1 MSDFVMED
9 LMSPVLTNGSLV
21 KVEDNS
27 NHSDIISNGNASHA
41 STGRLTRRRHFIT
54 DLIKKRVRSEYNRI
68 RQNKRTEKNDMIRHV
83 VSTNKKFMQDYSRKR
98 KLNPVVNF
106 QICQEEPDHS
116 MFLEKNV
123 SELDDGSVNSV
134 TVTRLPALNCLPHM
148 FCWAATQQNFL
159 VEDETVLHNIPYM
172 GDEVLDQDGKFIEE
186 ILHNYDGKVH
196 GEGGT
201 KIDDDDFVS
210 LVRSLSQLDLFSS
223 LPSNGCS
230 KSSKKKDSDKRV
242 TRNASFFALYND
254 LSNASNGSRFDDDDS
269 QSSYLELEE
278 EDSLW
283 LIFDAIAACYP
294 DRGGPDEL
302 KRQYNFLVEK
312 FNGKTEL
319 ESTPNIDGP
328 NAQVVSR
335 DQSLHSF
342 VTLLCRRCYKY
353 DCFLH
358 PACPSHRN
366 QTVKSSVLKQD
377 GNPCGTNCFLH
388 LDFVQAKLKE
398 EAKLKAEAE
407 MMSCDSGNEA
417 SSEESNDSME
427 IDFSVANKAKKSR
440 GGFSPK
446 SDVTLD
452 LSNAIT
458 WTDRPASAD
467 DRCKSTDRISDGV
480 FEEVTDKPQQPNHH
494 DYCLPAV
501 VNLPAELHVSWTK
514 AEESMIRVS
523 WKSFYQNYCMIS
535 ETLMTK
541 TCAQVFAY
549 AQKELEDANLQD
561 FPNDPSPPRK
571 KKKKQRLWSLHN
583 KRFQGKQEGSS
594 TNVNNYYPCDHPG
607 QSCDNTCPC
616 FINGNR
622 CEKFCNC
629 TVDCALRFPGCRCKA
644 QCNTKQCP
652 CYLAVR
658 ECDPDLCTACGSNQ
672 IQPEPSS
679 VSCTNVCIQRGHRK
693 HLYLAPSD
701 VAGWGIFLKDS
712 VQRNDF
718 ISEYCGEMITQDEAD
733 RRGKVYDKH
742 MCSFL
747 FNLNNDYVV
756 DATRKGNKIRFAN
769 HSVNPNCYAKVM
781 MVNGDHRI
789 GIFAKRAIQ
798 AGEELFFDYRYGPT
812 EQLKF
817 VGIEREFELPSCC

>member
-1 MSDFVMED
+1 
-9 LMSPVLTNGSLV
+9 
-21 KVEDNS
+21 
-27 NHSDIISNGNASHA
+27 
-41 STGRLTRRRHFIT
+41 
-54 DLIKKRVRSEYNRI
+54 
-68 RQNKRTEKNDMIRHV
+68 
-83 VSTNKKFMQDYSRKR
+83 
-98 KLNPVVNF
+98 
-106 QICQEEPDHS
+106 
-116 MFLEKNV
+116 
-123 SELDDGSVNSV
+123 
-134 TVTRLPALNCLPHM
+134 
-148 FCWAATQQNFL
+148 
-159 VEDETVLHNIPYM
+159 M

-201 KIDDDDFVS
+201 KIDDEDFVT
-210 LVRSLSQLDLFSS
+210 LVQSLSNLDLFSS

-230 KSSKKKDSDKRV
+230 KSSSKKKESDKMR
-242 TRNASFFALYND
+242 TRNGSFFALYND
-254 LSNASNGSRFDDDDS
+254 LSNASN
-269 QSSYLELEE
+269 SSSKIDE
-278 EDSLW
+278 EDEQLTYHDLEDEDPLS

-302 KRQYNFLVEK
+302 KKQYNFLVEK
-312 FNGKTEL
+312 LTGKDTL

-335 DQSLHSF
+335 EQSLHSF

-353 DCFLH
+353 DCSLH
-358 PACPSHRN
+358 PACPTHRD
-366 QTVKSSVLKQD
+366 KSKASVLKQD
-377 GNPCGTNCFLH
+377 GNPCGSNCFLH

-407 MMSCDSGNEA
+407 IMSCDSGNEA
-417 SSEESNDSME
+417 SSEESNDSVDV
-427 IDFSVANKAKKSR
+427 DFSLSKAKKRSR
-440 GGFSPK
+440 GGVSPK
-446 SDVTLD
+446 SDITLD

-458 WTDRPASAD
+458 WTDRPSSAD
-467 DRCKSTDRISDGV
+467 DRCKSTDRVSDGA
-480 FEEVTDKPQQPNHH
+480 FEDFIDRSLQPNQH
-494 DYCLPAV
+494 DYCLPPV
-501 VNLPAELHVSWTK
+501 VHLPAELHVPWTQ
-514 AEESMIRVS
+514 AEESIIRVC
-523 WKSFYQNYCMIS
+523 WKSFYQNYCTIS

-561 FPNDPSPPRK
+561 FPHNPSPPRK

-583 KRFQGKQEGSS
+583 RRFQGKQEGSS

-607 QSCDNTCPC
+607 QPCDNNCPC
-616 FINGNR
+616 FINANR

-629 TVDCALRFPGCRCKA
+629 DADCPLRFPGCRCKA

-658 ECDPDLCTACGSNQ
+658 ECDPDLCTACGSNLSHLE
-672 IQPEPSS
+672 QPASS
-679 VSCTNVCIQRGHRK
+679 VSCTNVSIQRGHRK

-701 VAGWGIFLKDS
+701 VAGWGIFLKDP

-789 GIFAKRAIQ
+789 GIFAKRSIQ

-817 VGIEREFELPSCC
+817 VGIEREFELPPL